1 VDYLAQPLSF
11 KVRKVAR
18 YIRLYGVSRTYIK
31 VLGQRHK
38 QRKFAQL
45 PPMRGRIADDQF
57 VAIIGCGNFSFT
69 TIAYYLTRTF
79 GNTIGICMDRN
90 IDRAASM
97 SRYYGVPVYTAD
109 VARVMEAEQI
119 RLVYIASNHV
129 SHAEYAIDALRH
141 GKHVYIEKPHI
152 VSEDQLERLIDAM
165 DQSTGKVFLGFN
177 RPVSRFGRIIE
188 EYLSREAGPGM
199 YDWFVAGHA
208 IEPDHWYLKPEGGGR
223 VLGNLCHWTDFILRL
238 VPAGTYPI
246 HINPTVA
253 RSQDTDIAV
262 TYTFGEGTIATISF
276 SAKGHAFE
284 GVRERFN
291 GHKGNCLMAMD
302 DFRRLTIDVLDVKRR
317 LFNLWRDHGHR
328 QNIVA
333 AYDSVRL
340 AGAYDRTRQ
349 RDYIANTGQ
358 LFLKTKEALD
368 AGVRVTVHPF
378 AGRTAGADGT
388 GTVRRPGAEASR

>member
-1 VDYLAQPLSF
+1 VDYLTQPLGF
-11 KVRKVAR
+11 KVKKVAR

-38 QRKFAQL
+38 QRKFAQP
-45 PPMRGRIADDQF
+45 PPMRGRIADGQF
-57 VAIIGCGNFSFT
+57 VGIIGCGNFSFT

-79 GNTIGICMDRN
+79 GETIGICMDRN
-90 IDRAASM
+90 LDRAASM
-97 SRYYGVPVYTAD
+97 SRYYGIPVYTTDA
-109 VARVMEAEQI
+109 ARVMEAEQV

-129 SHAEYAIDALRH
+129 SHAEYAIDALKH

-152 VSEDQLERLIDAM
+152 VSEDQLGRLIDAI

-177 RPVSRFGRIIE
+177 RPVSRFGRIIQ
-188 EYLSREAGPGM
+188 EYLAREVGPGM

-238 VPAGTYPI
+238 VPADTYPI
-246 HINPTVA
+246 VINPTAA
-253 RSQDTDIAV
+253 RSPDTDIVV
-262 TYTFGEGTIATISF
+262 TYAFGDDTIAAISF

-291 GHKGNCLMAMD
+291 GHRGNCLMAMD
-302 DFRRLTIDVLDVKRR
+302 DFRRLTIDVLDTKKR
-317 LFNLWRDHGHR
+317 LFNLYRDHGHR

-333 AYDSVRL
+333 AYESVRS
-340 AGAYDRTRQ
+340 AAAYDRGVQ
-349 RDYIANTGQ
+349 RDYIANTGR

-368 AGVRVTVHPF
+368 TGARVTVHPF
-378 AGRTAGADGT
+378 EKGPAGADGT
-388 GTVRRPGAEASR
+388 ARRPGAEAPR